1 MRHVVD
7 GRAIRTKAEMLDAL
21 AEALEFPGYFGRNLD
36 ALNDL
41 VNDLPPGR
49 HTLVWQSPGV
59 LREADPDAYAQ
70 ILDILQHADRLTLE
84 VSR

>member
-7 GRAIRTKAEMLDAL
+7 GREIRTKAAMLDAL
-21 AEALEFPGYFGRNLD
+21 ATALDFPDYFGRNLD

-49 HTLVWQSPGV
+49 HTLVWQSPDV
-59 LREADPDAYAQ
+59 LRKADPAAYEQ
-70 ILDILQHADRLTLE
+70 ILDILQHADRLTLHLT
-84 VSR
+84 R